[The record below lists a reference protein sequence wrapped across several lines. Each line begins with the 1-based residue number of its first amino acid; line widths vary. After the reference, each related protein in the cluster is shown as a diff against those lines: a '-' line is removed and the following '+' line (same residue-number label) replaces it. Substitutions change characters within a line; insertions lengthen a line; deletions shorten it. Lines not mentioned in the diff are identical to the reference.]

1 MTNQDNYCVIMS
13 GGIGS
18 RFWPFSR
25 KTLPKQFLDF
35 FGTGRSLL
43 QQTFDRFQKIIPTGN
58 IFIVTNT
65 IYADLVKK
73 QLPEVNENQILLEP
87 ARRNTAPCIAWAS
100 YHIRALNP
108 NANIVVAPSDHLI
121 LKEDEFLA
129 AIEKGLDFV
138 SRSEKLL
145 TLGIKPNRPETGYGY
160 IQIDEPAGD
169 NFYKVKTF
177 TEKPE
182 LELAKVFVESGEFYW
197 NSGLFMWNVNTIIKA
212 GEDLLPELA
221 SKLAP
226 GKDIYATDKE
236 KAFIEENFPACPNVS
251 IDFGIMEKADN
262 VYVSLGDFG
271 WSDLGT
277 WGSLY
282 DLSERD
288 PEGNVTLKCH
298 SLIYNSNDNMV
309 VLPKGKLA
317 VIDGLEGFLIAESDN
332 VLLICRKDE
341 EHAIR
346 KYVNDAQ
353 MQLGDDFI

>member
-1 MTNQDNYCVIMS
+1 MS
-13 GGIGS
+13 QHIS
-18 RFWPFSR
+18 E
-25 KTLPKQFLDF
+25 
-35 FGTGRSLL
+35 L
-43 QQTFDRFQKIIPTGN
+43 QKQTFWLLRKKISFFINSLITERTCTFKNFQSPKAQYL
-58 IFIVTNT
+58 F
-65 IYADLVKK
+65 
-73 QLPEVNENQILLEP
+73 
-87 ARRNTAPCIAWAS
+87 
-100 YHIRALNP
+100 NP

-121 LKEDEFLA
+121 LKEGEFLA

-138 SRSEKLL
+138 SKSDKLL

-160 IQIDEPAGD
+160 IQIAEQEGD

-212 GEDLLPELA
+212 GETLLPELA

-226 GKDIYATDKE
+226 GREIYGTPEEKD
-236 KAFIEENFPACPNVS
+236 FIEENFPACPNVS

-282 DLSERD
+282 DLSPKDEQR
-288 PEGNVTLKCH
+288 NVTLKCD
-298 SLIYNSNDNMV
+298 SLIYNSNDNIV

-317 VIDGLEGFLIAESDN
+317 VIEGLEGFLVAESDN
-332 VLLICRKDE
+332 VLLICKKDE

-353 MQLGDDFI
+353 MKLGEDYI